1 MNQLME
7 DRSKILWIAGNVGN
21 DNHSLPQS
29 ILQNNGYEVHL
40 VIGLKPAYNAIQ
52 SWPFNLILLDSKLH
66 DGDSYELCN
75 WLKSKAKFQKIP
87 VIIME
92 SRGDLLNK
100 HTVFDVGA
108 ADYLTQPFHEQE
120 MLKRIGYQITLQRQK
135 HQIKEQDLGLNFESH
150 KSEIAKLALEKQRAL
165 LRMVI
170 DANPN
175 LIFIKDWDGRFT
187 LANRATANLY
197 ETTVDN
203 MMGKTHSDLNHKQ
216 YKNDYIL
223 ASDREIMT
231 SGKPRLIAAEPVR
244 LNNGEVRWFQ
254 ANKIPLI
261 GNDGQTPYL
270 LVVSTDITERQE
282 AEQELWSHAERERML
297 RAIVQSLHECIDL
310 EQVLECTVNQ
320 IREFLVSDRALIYR
334 LENDG
339 NYRVVMESVSPP
351 WKPLLG
357 TTINYS
363 GLSEVITEMAAANYL
378 KIWSISNVDKANIP
392 INLRNELD
400 ELQVKSKL
408 ILPIIHRHPD
418 LRSQETEY
426 PNCLWG
432 LLVIHQCDNTR
443 GWQPEEIEALR
454 SIATPIA
461 VAIQQGEL
469 HAKLQ
474 TVNQELERLASL
486 DGLTGVANRRQ
497 FDLHLKREWQR
508 LLRETAPISVIMCDV
523 DFFKAYNDTYGH
535 QMGDECLKQI
545 AKILENCAQ
554 RSTDLAS
561 RYGGEE
567 FVIVLP
573 NTGIKGAL
581 QVADKIQHQ
590 IRALEI
596 EHQKSE
602 VSGYV
607 TLSLGVACQ
616 VPNHD
621 RSPESLIK
629 LADAAL
635 YEAKSKGRN
644 CIIANAETI

>member
-392 INLRNELD
+392 INLRNKLD
-400 ELQVKSKL
+400 GLQVKSKL

-418 LRSQETEY
+418 LRSQPTES

>member
-21 DNHSLPQS
+21 DNHSLPQN

-52 SWPFNLILLDSKLH
+52 SWPLNLILLDSKLH

-216 YKNDYIL
+216 YNNDYIL

-254 ANKIPLI
+254 TNKIPLI

-351 WKPLLG
+351 WQPLLG

-392 INLRNELD
+392 INLRNKLD
-400 ELQVKSKL
+400 GLQVKSKL

-418 LRSQETEY
+418 LRSQPTES

>member
-52 SWPFNLILLDSKLH
+52 SWPLNLILLDSKLH

-120 MLKRIGYQITLQRQK
+120 MLKRIGYQITLQRQQ
-135 HQIKEQDLGLNFESH
+135 HQIKEQDLGLTFASH

-175 LIFIKDWDGRFT
+175 LIFIKDWEGRFT
-187 LANRATANLY
+187 LANRAMANLY

-254 ANKIPLI
+254 TNKIPLI

-351 WKPLLG
+351 WQPLLG

-392 INLRNELD
+392 INLRNKLD
-400 ELQVKSKL
+400 GLQVKSKL

-418 LRSQETEY
+418 LRSQPTES

>member
-52 SWPFNLILLDSKLH
+52 SWPLNLILLDSKLH

-216 YKNDYIL
+216 YNNDYIL

-244 LNNGEVRWFQ
+244 LKNGVVRWFQ
-254 ANKIPLI
+254 TNKIPLI

-297 RAIVQSLHECIDL
+297 RAIVQSLHECLDL

-351 WKPLLG
+351 WQPLLG

-363 GLSEVITEMAAANYL
+363 GLSEVITDMGAANYL
-378 KIWSISNVDKANIP
+378 KIWSMSNVDKANIP
-392 INLRNELD
+392 VNLRNKLD
-400 ELQVKSKL
+400 GLQVKSKL

-418 LRSQETEY
+418 LRSQRTES

-454 SIATPIA
+454 SLATPIA

-497 FDLHLKREWQR
+497 FDIHLKREWQR
-508 LLRETAPISVIMCDV
+508 LLRETEPISVIMCDV

-535 QMGDECLKQI
+535 QVGDECLKQI

-581 QVADKIQHQ
+581 QVADRIQHQ
-590 IRALEI
+590 MRALEI
-596 EHQKSE
+596 EHKKSE
-602 VSGYV
+602 VSDYV
-607 TLSLGVACQ
+607 TLSLGVACE

-635 YEAKSKGRN
+635 YEAKSQGRN

>member
-52 SWPFNLILLDSKLH
+52 SWPLNLILLDSKLH

-216 YKNDYIL
+216 YNNDYIL

-254 ANKIPLI
+254 TNKIPLI

-351 WKPLLG
+351 WQPLLG

-392 INLRNELD
+392 INLRNKLD
-400 ELQVKSKL
+400 GLQVKSKL

-418 LRSQETEY
+418 LRSQPTES

-635 YEAKSKGRN
+635 YEAKSQGRN

>member
-52 SWPFNLILLDSKLH
+52 SWPLNLILLDSKLH

-187 LANRATANLY
+187 LANRVTANLY

-216 YKNDYIL
+216 YNNDYIL

-254 ANKIPLI
+254 TNKIPLI

-351 WKPLLG
+351 WQPLLG

-392 INLRNELD
+392 INLRNKLD
-400 ELQVKSKL
+400 GLQVKSKL

-418 LRSQETEY
+418 LRSQPTES

>member
-52 SWPFNLILLDSKLH
+52 SWPLNLILLDSKLH

-216 YKNDYIL
+216 YNNDYIL

-254 ANKIPLI
+254 TNKIPLI

-351 WKPLLG
+351 WQPLLG

-392 INLRNELD
+392 INLRNKLD
-400 ELQVKSKL
+400 GLQVKSKL

-418 LRSQETEY
+418 LRSQPTES

>member
-1 MNQLME
+1 MNELME
-7 DRSKILWIAGNVGN
+7 DRGKILWIAGDVVN
-21 DNHSLPQS
+21 DDHSLPQN
-29 ILQNNGYEVHL
+29 ILQNHGYEVNL
-40 VIGLKPAYNAIQ
+40 VMGLKLAYHAIQ
-52 SWPFNLILLDSKLH
+52 SWPLNLILLDSKLH

-75 WLKSKAKFQKIP
+75 WLKSKSKFQKIP

-108 ADYLTQPFHEQE
+108 ADYITQPFHEQE
-120 MLKRIGYQITLQRQK
+120 MLKRIEYQITLQRQQ
-135 HQIKEQDLGLNFESH
+135 HQIKEQDLGLTWESH

-175 LIFIKDWDGRFT
+175 IIFIKDWDGRLT
-187 LANRATANLY
+187 LANRAMANLY
-197 ETTVDN
+197 GTTVDN
-203 MMGKTHSDLNHKQ
+203 MMGKTHADLNHKQ
-216 YKNDYIL
+216 YQNDYIL

-254 ANKIPLI
+254 TNKIPLI

-351 WKPLLG
+351 WQPLLG

-392 INLRNELD
+392 INLRNKLD
-400 ELQVKSKL
+400 GLQVKSKL

-418 LRSQETEY
+418 LRSQPTES

>member
-52 SWPFNLILLDSKLH
+52 SWPLNLILLDSKLH

-216 YKNDYIL
+216 YNNDYIL

-254 ANKIPLI
+254 TNKIPLI

-351 WKPLLG
+351 WQPLLG

>member
-52 SWPFNLILLDSKLH
+52 SWPLNLILLDSKLH

-175 LIFIKDWDGRFT
+175 LIFIKDWEGRFT
-187 LANRATANLY
+187 LANRAMANLY

-254 ANKIPLI
+254 TNKIPLI

-351 WKPLLG
+351 WQPLLG

-392 INLRNELD
+392 INLRNKLD
-400 ELQVKSKL
+400 GLQVKSKL

-418 LRSQETEY
+418 LRSQPTES

>member
-1 MNQLME
+1 M
-7 DRSKILWIAGNVGN
+7 
-21 DNHSLPQS
+21 
-29 ILQNNGYEVHL
+29 
-40 VIGLKPAYNAIQ
+40 
-52 SWPFNLILLDSKLH
+52 
-66 DGDSYELCN
+66 
-75 WLKSKAKFQKIP
+75 
-87 VIIME
+87 
-92 SRGDLLNK
+92 
-100 HTVFDVGA
+100 
-108 ADYLTQPFHEQE
+108 
-120 MLKRIGYQITLQRQK
+120 
-135 HQIKEQDLGLNFESH
+135 
-150 KSEIAKLALEKQRAL
+150 
-165 LRMVI
+165 
-170 DANPN
+170 
-175 LIFIKDWDGRFT
+175 
-187 LANRATANLY
+187 
-197 ETTVDN
+197 
-203 MMGKTHSDLNHKQ
+203 
-216 YKNDYIL
+216 
-223 ASDREIMT
+223 
-231 SGKPRLIAAEPVR
+231 
-244 LNNGEVRWFQ
+244 
-254 ANKIPLI
+254 
-261 GNDGQTPYL
+261 
-270 LVVSTDITERQE
+270 
-282 AEQELWSHAERERML
+282 
-297 RAIVQSLHECIDL
+297 
-310 EQVLECTVNQ
+310 
-320 IREFLVSDRALIYR
+320 
-334 LENDG
+334 
-339 NYRVVMESVSPP
+339 
-351 WKPLLG
+351 
-357 TTINYS
+357 
-363 GLSEVITEMAAANYL
+363 
-378 KIWSISNVDKANIP
+378 
-392 INLRNELD
+392 
-400 ELQVKSKL
+400 KSKL

-418 LRSQETEY
+418 LRSQPTES